1 MTQFVGFARVAL
13 VCRAVVALVLG
24 SSVGLLRVMI
34 QVWLGGVYGVVDL
47 VGFVEIRGFW
57 SGFMRLEVR
66 EE

>member
-1 MTQFVGFARVAL
+1 MTQFFGFACIAIVRRVF
-13 VCRAVVALVLG
+13 VALVLG